1 MSGGRSKGGKMKG
14 ADILIGALANQ
25 GVDVIFGYPGGANL
39 PFYDKLSDSK
49 IRHILVRH
57 EQAAAHMADAY
68 ARVSGRVGV
77 CLATSG
83 PGATNLVTGIATAYL
98 DSSPIVAITGQ
109 VERRFIGTDAFQE
122 VDIVGITIPIT
133 KHNEHIMSAKDIVP
147 AVKRAFWLAKNGR
160 PGPVLLDIPRDV
172 FLEEAEFEPNVEV
185 TIEGYNP
192 IIVGHSGQI
201 KKAAT
206 LLAKAEH
213 PVIVSGGGVIRSGAT
228 DEVINLSRLL
238 GAPVITTL
246 MGKSA
251 VPQDFEYYTGMI
263 GMHGSKKA
271 VDALKNADVI
281 IAVGARFGD
290 RAVLS
295 YEKFSKLAKFIQI
308 DIDPA
313 EIEKTVEVDIP
324 IVGDAK
330 NVLSALNER
339 LSNDENLTDKS
350 KKPPKAELEKY
361 MGGDELSIPAI
372 IEILS
377 EMDGD
382 FIIATDVGRHQIWAA
397 KYYNSKNLDI
407 GMFLT
412 SGGLGTMGF
421 GFPASLGAKVANPKK
436 KVVLITGDGSFMMN
450 IQELATSY
458 QHNIPVLIILM
469 NDHHLGMIRQLQDTF
484 YDKKHVECFFPK
496 NVEFVDVARGM
507 GLDGV
512 KVTDIKD
519 VKDAILRGLKSDST
533 FLIDCIITSQENIPY
548 QSYDD

>member
-1 MSGGRSKGGKMKG
+1 MKG
-14 ADILIGALANQ
+14 ADILLKGLLDQ
-25 GVDVIFGYPGGANL
+25 GVGVLFGYPGGATL
-39 PFYDKLSDSK
+39 PIYDRMDDYP

-57 EQAAAHMADAY
+57 EQAAAHMADGY
-68 ARVSGRVGV
+68 ARASGEVGV

-133 KHNEHIMSAKDIVP
+133 KHNQHIMTAAEIIP
-147 AVKRAFWLAKNGR
+147 ALKTAFLLAKSGR

-172 FLEEAEFEPNVEV
+172 MLEEAEYDPDVEV
-185 TIEGYNP
+185 TLEGYNP
-192 IIVGHSGQI
+192 IIAGHGGQI
-201 KKAAT
+201 KKAAS
-206 LLAKAEH
+206 LLASAKN
-213 PVIVSGGGVIRSGAT
+213 PVIVAGGGVVRSGAT
-228 DEVINLSRLL
+228 SELMELAEIL
-238 GAPVITTL
+238 GAPVMTTL

-251 VPQDFEYYTGMI
+251 VPQSFKYHIGMI
-263 GMHGSKKA
+263 GMHGTKRA
-271 VDALKNADVI
+271 VDTLKSADVI
-281 IAVGARFGD
+281 FAVGARFGD

-295 YEKFSKLAKFIQI
+295 YEKFTDLAKFIQI

-313 EIEKTVEVDIP
+313 EIEKTVKVDIP

-330 NVLSALNER
+330 NVLTELIKRLREDGSVTER
-339 LSNDENLTDKS
+339 KK
-350 KKPPKAELEKY
+350 KKPTRNLETY
-361 MGGDELSIPAI
+361 DIDNGMSIPAI
-372 IEILS
+372 VEILS
-377 EMDGD
+377 EMKGD
-382 FIIATDVGRHQIWAA
+382 FIVTTDVGRHQIWAA
-397 KYYNSKNLDI
+397 KYYNSPGLDRGGFI
-407 GMFLT
+407 T

-421 GFPASLGAKVANPKK
+421 GFPASMGAKTARPEK

-450 IQELATSY
+450 IQELATSSHY
-458 QHNIPVLIILM
+458 NIPVVVIIM

-484 YDKKHVECFFPK
+484 YDGKYMECEFPP

-512 KVTDIKD
+512 KVTDIND
-519 VKDAILRGLKSDST
+519 VKGAVEKGLESKST
-533 FLIDCIITSQENIPY
+533 FVIDCIIESQENIPY